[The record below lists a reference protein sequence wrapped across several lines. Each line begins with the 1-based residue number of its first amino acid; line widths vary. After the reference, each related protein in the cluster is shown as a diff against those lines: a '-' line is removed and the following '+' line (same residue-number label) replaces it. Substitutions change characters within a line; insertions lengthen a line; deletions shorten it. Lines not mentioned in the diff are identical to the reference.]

1 MDINKIRNIA
11 IIAHVDHGKTT
22 LVDQLF
28 KQSGLFRDNQQ
39 VDERMMDSIDLERE
53 RGITIKSKNGAF
65 SYKDYHINVIDT
77 PGHADFGGEVER
89 VLKMADGV
97 LFLVDAQEGPMPQ
110 SYFVLKKAVSLNLP
124 VVVVVNKI
132 DKENARCDW
141 VVDQVFDLLV
151 GLNASDDILDFHV
164 VYASARD
171 GYAKTDLSDESTSIE
186 PIYDAIINKLPAPA
200 DKSEQPLQM
209 LVSALDYNSFLGRL
223 AIGKI
228 TAGSLKV
235 NQEVAVVDRDGSV
248 LSKTRIT
255 KLYQFNGNQH
265 QEVATAS
272 AGEIVVVS
280 GSANIQVTNTITCP
294 ENPNPIDSPQIDPP
308 TLAMMFMANNSP
320 FSGRDGEFVTSTQL
334 RDRLNREL
342 LTDVALKIEDLGDEA
357 GLKVSG
363 RGELHLSILIE
374 KLMREG
380 YEFQVSRPTVILK
393 EENGKR
399 FEPYE
404 ELTIEVPE
412 SVMGS
417 VIEQLGQRK
426 GQCLDMQQ
434 ENGECRLLYRIPTR
448 GLLGYQSEFML
459 TTKGLGVMYYRF
471 LEYGEYLGTIQSRQH
486 GVMVSNSTGPTVAF
500 SLFNLQERGRL
511 LLGPGVDIYEGQII
525 GDYHRNED
533 LVVNPIK
540 GKKLTNVRASG
551 SDDAIVLTP
560 PLKLSLEQYLSFIDD
575 TEFVECT
582 PKAIRL
588 RKRILSESD
597 RKSNRNR

>member
-1 MDINKIRNIA
+1 MYRNTCVFTPKKGMIGLLFKLRKLVRYMDINKIRNIA

-459 TTKGLGVMYYRF
+459 TTKGLGSCITDFWSMANTWVRS
-471 LEYGEYLGTIQSRQH
+471 SR
-486 GVMVSNSTGPTVAF
+486 VSMG
-500 SLFNLQERGRL
+500 
-511 LLGPGVDIYEGQII
+511 
-525 GDYHRNED
+525 
-533 LVVNPIK
+533 
-540 GKKLTNVRASG
+540 
-551 SDDAIVLTP
+551 
-560 PLKLSLEQYLSFIDD
+560 
-575 TEFVECT
+575 
-582 PKAIRL
+582 
-588 RKRILSESD
+588 
-597 RKSNRNR
+597 